1 MTAGAGGARA
11 GLTAVPGVAVG
22 HAHDRGART
31 GCTAVLGPFRGA
43 VETRGLAT
51 GSREL
56 DALSPLHSVPR
67 CDAVLLTGGSAFG
80 LSAADGVVRWLE
92 ERGRGFETSAARV
105 PIVPAAVIYD
115 LAVGD
120 ADVRPGPGMG
130 YEAADAAGDG
140 PVREGPV
147 GAGCGATVGKLAG
160 GGRGEPSGV
169 GSWAD
174 DHGGS
179 TVAALAVVN
188 AFGDVLDAEGRIV
201 AGARGEDGEPLD
213 TARALREGA
222 GPAGFGDGAAGENTT
237 LGVVATDAP
246 LSRRDLRIVARQAM
260 NGLVRRVSPAGTL
273 FDGDM
278 VFALSTGGPAADAGE
293 GASDAARGG
302 EPGGR
307 TGDDGARGAGA
318 RAELLRVAVRAQ
330 EALERAVER
339 AATRG
344 GDSQAG
350 G

>member
-1 MTAGAGGARA
+1 MTGDPGGARP

-22 HAHDRGART
+22 HAHDRRART

-56 DALSPLHSVPR
+56 DALSPLHSVTR
-67 CDAVLLTGGSAFG
+67 CDALLLTGGSAFG

-120 ADVRPGPGMG
+120 AGVRPGPEMG
-130 YEAADAAGDG
+130 HEAADVADEG

-147 GAGCGATVGKLAG
+147 GAGCGATVGKLTG
-160 GGRGEPSGV
+160 GDGGEPSGV
-169 GSWAD
+169 GSWSD
-174 DHGGS
+174 ELGGT

-188 AFGDVLDAEGRIV
+188 AFGDVLDGEGRIV

-278 VFALSTGGPAADAGE
+278 VFALSTGGPAVDAGE
-293 GASDAARGG
+293 GASAAPRGG
-302 EPGGR
+302 GPGAGAGG
-307 TGDDGARGAGA
+307 TAGDGGSRGAGPG
-318 RAELLRVAVRAQ
+318 AELLRVAVRAQ

-339 AATRG
+339 AVTRG
-344 GDSQAG
+344 DG
-350 G
+350 